1 MSSALK
7 YLLFGIVVAGLTY
20 YFTSMNIKN
29 SEKTYEDCVINNV
42 KEAQDESAVNVI
54 KSMCKKKYDIED
66 TIQTLDK
73 DKIKN
78 QLNEVLDLFKEFQ
91 KQIEEKLN

>member
-1 MSSALK
+1 MSSTLK
-7 YLLFGIVVAGLTY
+7 YLLFGIIVSGLTY
-20 YFTSMNIKN
+20 YFTVMNIKN

-54 KSMCKKKYDIED
+54 KSMCKKKFDIED

-73 DKIKN
+73 DKVKN
-78 QLNEVLDLFKEFQ
+78 QLNEVLDLFKDFK

>member
-7 YLLFGIVVAGLTY
+7 FLLFGIIVAGLTY
-20 YFTSMNIKN
+20 YFTAMNIKN

-73 DKIKN
+73 DKVKN
-78 QLNEVLDLFKEFQ
+78 QLNEVLDLFKDFQ

>member
-7 YLLFGIVVAGLTY
+7 YLLFGIIVAGLTY
-20 YFTSMNIKN
+20 YFTAMNIKN

-66 TIQTLDK
+66 TALTLDK
-73 DKIKN
+73 DKVKN
-78 QLNEVLDLFKEFQ
+78 QLNEVLDLFKDFQ
-91 KQIEEKLN
+91 KQFEEKMK